1 MKDFTDLSENRVCIP
16 VLLQNFPKRKLEDG
30 IWKRVKDCEVKT
42 VKTSLIQR
50 LRTLLGA

>member
-1 MKDFTDLSENRVCIP
+1 MKDFIDLSENRVCIP
-16 VLLQNFPKRKLEDG
+16 VLLQKLEDG

-50 LRTLLGA
+50 FRTLLGA